1 MEKHLLTEISRVK
14 EIMGLSLLSEGIDD
28 LVKKLLGVSDES
40 AESIAKS
47 ADEIGSELSTA
58 LKQIVGGTGT
68 YDDLVSYVARTKGGS
83 TFDDIITFVK
93 SQPELLKKI
102 ATSSDIIMKNAAQE
116 IIKKSN
122 VTDLLTKT
130 TIDVV
135 DDLLNLNIRSNNTDS
150 IIPMIDSAITTLKPY
165 SWNSDIDELI
175 TKLEDRKSIAKNLKS
190 GLSSSKISNQ
200 IDNVVG
206 NSSINIEDLKDDRIE
221 NLINKI
227 KTDPNFEKLNKGFW
241 NKIKGREQKFLDWV
255 KLDLKCKTIG
265 DLNSPQTEQKIKIE
279 LDRRIEILKTSSKTS
294 EREAG
299 TKLENISKRLQSIK
313 TIIKSLPGGSGV
325 WATLSAISLF
335 WAVSSTVATINNM
348 SEGDPF
354 MKALESYGIPDAVKD
369 VKDIIYGKSGNN
381 EESLTDDFNSF
392 KIYFEKLKE
401 ESPDWS
407 KWSPNDKNSEGF
419 YTLTANVNGV
429 PYTYKYGF
437 ENNQFVYKG
446 E

>member
-175 TKLEDRKSIAKNLKS
+175 TKLEDRKSIAENLKS
-190 GLSSSKISNQ
+190 GLSSPTPKSYSQN
-200 IDNVVG
+200 ID
-206 NSSINIEDLKDDRIE
+206 
-221 NLINKI
+221 
-227 KTDPNFEKLNKGFW
+227 
-241 NKIKGREQKFLDWV
+241 
-255 KLDLKCKTIG
+255 G
-265 DLNSPQTEQKIKIE
+265 DLARAESEA
-279 LDRRIEILKTSSKTS
+279 LKRKNTNKS
-294 EREAG
+294 
-299 TKLENISKRLQSIK
+299 ISD
-313 TIIKSLPGGSGV
+313 IKSYIQTG
-325 WATLSAISLF
+325 
-335 WAVSSTVATINNM
+335 
-348 SEGDPF
+348 
-354 MKALESYGIPDAVKD
+354 
-369 VKDIIYGKSGNN
+369 
-381 EESLTDDFNSF
+381 
-392 KIYFEKLKE
+392 
-401 ESPDWS
+401 DWS
-407 KWSPNDKNSEGF
+407 KLGWTPTFINPYKKEMLEWFNLKIKDFESGVISADKLMYNAKSELSQIVKKKSLKNLNKVEKDGYWLFKSLQGSKGGFWTSPVGISALIGLGFAAHKGYLLYFAADFYKNNNKAIDEINKGDNGSKTAQDAYESVVKNDPNLEGQTIDESSWKLVGSDEESGEEVYSAKMNGSPEEQAE
-419 YTLTANVNGV
+419 YT
-429 PYTYKYGF
+429 
-437 ENNQFVYKG
+437 FVWDGNKW
-446 E
+446 EIK